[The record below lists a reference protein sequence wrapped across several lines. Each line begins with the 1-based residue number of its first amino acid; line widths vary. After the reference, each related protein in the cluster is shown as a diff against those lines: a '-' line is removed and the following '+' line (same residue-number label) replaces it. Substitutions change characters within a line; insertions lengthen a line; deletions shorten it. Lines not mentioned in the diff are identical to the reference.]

1 MPNFIVDYD
10 PKKSAL
16 KNGAVSLAITVDAKN
31 KKLAEMSATMKMEE
45 EFPGASDNFLKPRVI
60 EDAIGSPRPALNK
73 FDEVFPKENEVVD
86 GVWRRIEAPAQANDL
101 VDFSTLSLR
110 EKIAAFALYAQ
121 AEITEHEFSMV
132 CDYLDLPEG
141 DGDADADTDRLIRVL
156 SGIAALEQVT
166 DALLLSVVNTVSAQF
181 QSISDVPESEILAFV
196 NTLTCAPGET
206 DTTAKKPPVAG
217 LDRERQYTH
226 TYAML
231 DKEVAAAL
239 VRDAADCWEL
249 TADHVRESNVLI
261 NQNGEEFQRW
271 STELRMAENALKI
284 PRPVVFALVS
294 EGKKRPELLKDANAR
309 RQFVVDFLAEHMPS
323 ESTIP
328 QNHKAE
334 GGMSTEEEEEQ
345 ARENLRRGFEEFGR
359 KTDAIFDNSPQVE
372 NLGRGRFSIDGL
384 TGEPASNQ
392 GEKTEVASAT
402 NAPDAE
408 TKQPETEALPAETV
422 TQAQS
427 GVAAGEPISDSTALQ
442 AKEALDQLGYGVYAT
457 ETDAPAPAPAPA
469 PADDFQQR
477 AEAIEAEIAKKT
489 DGEQENLN
497 IWKRV
502 QRTDPRYTKP
512 LAGAGFE
519 GTSINS
525 EYMIMRATEIFGPVG
540 SGWGYRVLEE
550 KMIPGAPLSE
560 SLYDDNKKFI
570 GVKLLRDADGSLIS
584 ELNHSLK
591 IAFWYLNDESERSE
605 IEAYGATPYMY
616 KTKTGIKAD
625 SEVMK
630 KSLTDSIKK
639 ALSLLGFSADVWL
652 GMHDNPEYA
661 IENAIEFQIKNASD
675 RAEDTVRLRTELDE
689 KFTKNAAT
697 LEKAVNVNEVNKV
710 FGTIARELEVHRKN
724 AEAKGDTE
732 HARYLAGR
740 LRRLNQIKDERIAAL
755 NATEGEKA

>member
-1 MPNFIVDYD
+1 MPIFIVDYD

-16 KNGAVSLAITVDAKN
+16 KNGAVPLAIAIDAKS

-45 EFPGASDNFLKPRVI
+45 EFPGASDNFFKPRVT
-60 EDAIGSPRPALNK
+60 EDAIGSPRPALEK
-73 FDEVFPKENEVVD
+73 FDEVFPRENELVD
-86 GVWRRIEAPAQANDL
+86 GVWRRIEAPTQPNDL

-121 AEITEHEFSMV
+121 SEITEHEFSMV
-132 CDYLDLPEG
+132 CDYLDLPDG
-141 DGDADADTDRLIRVL
+141 DGDADADTDKLIRVL
-156 SGIAALEQVT
+156 SSIAALEHVT
-166 DALLLSVVNTVSAQF
+166 DVLLLSVVNTVNAQF
-181 QSISDVPESEILAFV
+181 QSVSDVPESEILAFV

-206 DTTAKKPPVAG
+206 DTPAKKPPITG

-226 TYAML
+226 TYVML

-271 STELRMAENALKI
+271 SMELRTAENALKI
-284 PRPVVFALVS
+284 PRPIVFALVS
-294 EGKKRPELLKDANAR
+294 EGKKRPELLQDANAR

-323 ESTIP
+323 EI
-328 QNHKAE
+328 K
-334 GGMSTEEEEEQ
+334 
-345 ARENLRRGFEEFGR
+345 
-359 KTDAIFDNSPQVE
+359 VE
-372 NLGRGRFSIDGL
+372 SMGSGRFSIDGL
-384 TGEPASNQ
+384 MGESASNQ
-392 GEKTEVASAT
+392 GEKTEVAS
-402 NAPDAE
+402 
-408 TKQPETEALPAETV
+408 TEASE
-422 TQAQS
+422 QI
-427 GVAAGEPISDSTALQ
+427 ISDSTAQQ
-442 AKEALDQLGYGVYAT
+442 AKEALDHLGYGVYAT

-489 DGEQENLN
+489 EGEQENLN

-519 GTSINS
+519 GTSITS
-525 EYMIMRATEIFGPVG
+525 AYMFMRATEIFGPVG
-540 SGWGYRVLEE
+540 SGWGYRVLDE

-560 SLYDDNKKFI
+560 ALYDDNKKFI
-570 GVKLLRDADGSLIS
+570 GSKLLRDSDGSLIS

-591 IAFWYLNDESERSE
+591 IEFWYLNTHGERSA

-616 KTKTGIKAD
+616 KTKSGIKAD

-630 KSLTDSIKK
+630 KSLTDAIKK

-661 IENAIEFQIKNASD
+661 VENAIEFQIKNASD

-689 KFTKNAAT
+689 KLTKNAAT
-697 LEKAVNVNEVNKV
+697 LEKAVSVNEVNKV

-732 HARYLAGR
+732 HAKYLSGR

>member
-73 FDEVFPKENEVVD
+73 FDEAFPKENEVVD

-166 DALLLSVVNTVSAQF
+166 DTLLLSVVNTVSAQF

-196 NTLTCAPGET
+196 NTLIHLPNDAP
-206 DTTAKKPPVAG
+206 AKTPSIAG

-271 STELRMAENALKI
+271 SMELRTAENALKI
-284 PRPVVFALVS
+284 PRPIVFALVS
-294 EGKKRPELLKDANAR
+294 AGKKRPELLKDANAR
-309 RQFVVDFLAEHMPS
+309 RQFVVDFLAEHMQS
-323 ESTIP
+323 ESTIS

-345 ARENLRRGFEEFGR
+345 ARENLRRGFEEFSR

-384 TGEPASNQ
+384 TGDSASNQ
-392 GEKTEVASAT
+392 GEKTEVASAINT
-402 NAPDAE
+402 PKAE
-408 TKQPETEALPAETV
+408 SKQPETV
-422 TQAQS
+422 TPLTQ
-427 GVAAGEPISDSTALQ
+427 GGAAGEQVISDSTAQQ
-442 AKEALDQLGYGVYAT
+442 AKESLDQLGYGVYAT
-457 ETDAPAPAPAPA
+457 ETEAPAPA

-652 GMHDNPEYA
+652 GMHDSPEYA

-740 LRRLNQIKDERIAAL
+740 LRRLNQIKDERISAL

>member
-121 AEITEHEFSMV
+121 VEITEHEFSMV
-132 CDYLDLPEG
+132 CDYLDLPDG
-141 DGDADADTDRLIRVL
+141 DGDADADTDKLIRVL
-156 SGIAALEQVT
+156 SGIELLEQAT
-166 DALLLSVVNTVSAQF
+166 DDLLLNVVNSVTAQF
-181 QSISDVPESEILAFV
+181 PSIADVPEREILAFV
-196 NTLTCAPGET
+196 DTLTNKPNE
-206 DTTAKKPPVAG
+206 DTPAKIPSIAG

-271 STELRMAENALKI
+271 SMELRTAENALKI
-284 PRPVVFALVS
+284 PRPIVFALVS
-294 EGKKRPELLKDANAR
+294 AGKKRPELLKDANAR
-309 RQFVVDFLAEHMPS
+309 RQFVVDFLAEHMQS
-323 ESTIP
+323 ESTIS

-334 GGMSTEEEEEQ
+334 GGMSTEEEEEH
-345 ARENLRRGFEEFGR
+345 ARENLRRGFEEFSR

-384 TGEPASNQ
+384 TGDSASNQ
-392 GEKTEVASAT
+392 GEKTEVASAINT
-402 NAPDAE
+402 PKAE
-408 TKQPETEALPAETV
+408 SKQPETV
-422 TQAQS
+422 TPLTQ
-427 GVAAGEPISDSTALQ
+427 GGAAGEQVISDSTAQQ
-442 AKEALDQLGYGVYAT
+442 AKESLDQLGYGVYAT
-457 ETDAPAPAPAPA
+457 ETEAPAPA

-591 IAFWYLNDESERSE
+591 IAFWYLSDESERSE

-740 LRRLNQIKDERIAAL
+740 LRRLNQIKDERISAL

>member
-1 MPNFIVDYD
+1 MPIFIVDYD

-16 KNGAVSLAITVDAKN
+16 KNGAVPLAIAIDAKS

-45 EFPGASDNFLKPRVI
+45 EFPGASDNFFKPRVT
-60 EDAIGSPRPALNK
+60 EDAIGSPRPVLNK

-86 GVWRRIEAPAQANDL
+86 GVWRRIEAQTQANDL
-101 VDFSTLSLR
+101 VDLYTLSLAER
-110 EKIAAFALYAQ
+110 IAAFGLYGQ
-121 AEITEHEFSMV
+121 IEINEHEFSMV
-132 CDYLDLPEG
+132 RDYLDLPEG
-141 DGDADADTDRLIRVL
+141 DRDLDTDKQILVL
-156 SGIAALEQVT
+156 SGIKWLESVT
-166 DALLLSVVNTVSAQF
+166 DEFLLSVVNSVNDRFPA
-181 QSISDVPESEILAFV
+181 ISDVPDREILAFV
-196 NTLTCAPGET
+196 DTLMTTPEETNAPEKRLSIT
-206 DTTAKKPPVAG
+206 G

-239 VRDAADCWEL
+239 VRDAEDCWEL

-284 PRPVVFALVS
+284 PRPIVFALVS
-294 EGKKRPELLKDANAR
+294 AGKKRPELLKDANAR
-309 RQFVVDFLAEHMPS
+309 RQFVVDFLAEHVPS
-323 ESTIP
+323 EI
-328 QNHKAE
+328 K
-334 GGMSTEEEEEQ
+334 
-345 ARENLRRGFEEFGR
+345 
-359 KTDAIFDNSPQVE
+359 VE
-372 NLGRGRFSIDGL
+372 SMGAGRFSIDGL
-384 TGEPASNQ
+384 TDESASNQ

-402 NAPDAE
+402 NTPKAE
-408 TKQPETEALPAETV
+408 TI
-422 TQAQS
+422 TQ
-427 GVAAGEPISDSTALQ
+427 GGAAGEQVISDSTAQQ

-489 DGEQENLN
+489 EGEQENLN

-519 GTSINS
+519 GTSITS
-525 EYMIMRATEIFGPVG
+525 AYMFMRATEIFGPVG
-540 SGWGYRVLEE
+540 SGWGYRVLDE

-560 SLYDDNKKFI
+560 ALYDDNKKFI
-570 GVKLLRDADGSLIS
+570 GSKLLRDSDGSLIS

-591 IAFWYLNDESERSE
+591 IEFWYLNTHGERSA

-616 KTKTGIKAD
+616 KTKSGIKAD

-630 KSLTDSIKK
+630 KSLTDAIKK

-661 IENAIEFQIKNASD
+661 VENAIEFQIKNASD

-689 KFTKNAAT
+689 KLTKNAAT
-697 LEKAVNVNEVNKV
+697 LEKAVSVNEVNKV

-732 HARYLAGR
+732 HAKYLSGR

>member
-1 MPNFIVDYD
+1 MPIFIVDYD

-16 KNGAVSLAITVDAKN
+16 KNGAVPLAIAIDAKS

-45 EFPGASDNFLKPRVI
+45 EFPGASDNFFKPRVT

-86 GVWRRIEAPAQANDL
+86 GVWRRIEAQTQANDL
-101 VDFSTLSLR
+101 VDFSALSLR

-132 CDYLDLPEG
+132 CDYLDRPDG
-141 DGDADADTDRLIRVL
+141 DGDADADTDKLIRVL
-156 SGIAALEQVT
+156 SSIAALEHVT
-166 DALLLSVVNTVSAQF
+166 DVLLLSVVNEVNTRF
-181 QSISDVPESEILAFV
+181 PSIADVPDSEILAFV
-196 NTLTCAPGET
+196 NTSICLPT
-206 DTTAKKPPVAG
+206 DHVNTKKTSISG

-239 VRDAADCWEL
+239 VRDVADCWEL

-271 STELRMAENALKI
+271 SVELRIAPGALKI
-284 PRPVVFALVS
+284 PRPIVFALVS
-294 EGKKRPELLKDANAR
+294 AGKKRPELLTDANAR

-323 ESTIP
+323 EI
-328 QNHKAE
+328 K
-334 GGMSTEEEEEQ
+334 
-345 ARENLRRGFEEFGR
+345 
-359 KTDAIFDNSPQVE
+359 VE
-372 NLGRGRFSIDGL
+372 SMGAGRFSIDGL
-384 TGEPASNQ
+384 TGESASNQ

-402 NAPDAE
+402 NTP
-408 TKQPETEALPAETV
+408 KAETV
-422 TQAQS
+422 TPPAETITQ
-427 GVAAGEPISDSTALQ
+427 GGEAGEQVISDSTAQQ
-442 AKEALDQLGYGVYAT
+442 AKEALDHLGYGVYAT

-477 AEAIEAEIAKKT
+477 AKAIEAEIEKKT
-489 DGEQENLN
+489 EGEQENLN

-519 GTSINS
+519 GTSITS
-525 EYMIMRATEIFGPVG
+525 AYMFMRATEIFGPVG
-540 SGWGYRVLEE
+540 SGWGYRVLDE

-560 SLYDDNKKFI
+560 ALYDDNKKFI
-570 GVKLLRDADGSLIS
+570 GSKLLRDSDGSLIS

-591 IAFWYLNDESERSE
+591 IEFWYLNTHGERSS

-616 KTKTGIKAD
+616 KTKSGIKAD

-630 KSLTDSIKK
+630 KSLTDAIKK

-661 IENAIEFQIKNASD
+661 VENAIEFQIKNASD

-697 LEKAVNVNEVNKV
+697 LEKAVNANEVNKV
-710 FGTIARELEVHRKN
+710 FGTIARELEVHRKS

-740 LRRLNQIKDERIAAL
+740 LRRLSQIKDERIAAL

>member
-1 MPNFIVDYD
+1 MKTYVLLFE
-10 PKKSAL
+10 PKKSAQ
-16 KNGAVSLAITVDAKN
+16 KSGAIPLSIALEAKTQ
-31 KKLAEMSATMKMEE
+31 KLAVMAATMKLED
-45 EFPGASDNFLKPRVI
+45 EFPGSSDNFFNPKVT
-60 EDAIGSPRPALNK
+60 EDAVGIPRPALDK
-73 FDEVFPKENEVVD
+73 FDEIFPTENELVD
-86 GVWRRIEAPAQANDL
+86 GVWRRIETPAQANDL
-101 VDFSTLSLR
+101 VDFSTLSVR

-141 DGDADADTDRLIRVL
+141 DGDADADTDKLIRVL
-156 SGIAALEQVT
+156 SGIEALEQVDDET
-166 DALLLSVVNTVSAQF
+166 LLSIVNRVNAQF
-181 QSISDVPESEILAFV
+181 SSIADTSILAITAFV
-196 NTLTCAPGET
+196 DKLTNSTSECVREQ
-206 DTTAKKPPVAG
+206 KPSIAG
-217 LDRERQYTH
+217 LDRERQYIH

-239 VRDAADCWEL
+239 VRDTADCWEL

-271 STELRMAENALKI
+271 STELRIAENALKI
-284 PRPVVFALVS
+284 PRPIVFALVGA
-294 EGKKRPELLKDANAR
+294 GKKRPELLKDANAR
-309 RQFVVDFLAEHMPS
+309 RQFVVDFLTEHMPLD
-323 ESTIP
+323 ST
-328 QNHKAE
+328 QHAE
-334 GGMSTEEEEEQ
+334 T
-345 ARENLRRGFEEFGR
+345 N
-359 KTDAIFDNSPQVE
+359 TDQPQVE
-372 NLGRGRFSIDGL
+372 NLGAGRFSIDGL
-384 TGEPASNQ
+384 TGESTSNQ

-402 NAPDAE
+402 
-408 TKQPETEALPAETV
+408 KQPETVTPA
-422 TQAQS
+422 QDS
-427 GVAAGEPISDSTALQ
+427 AATGEQVISDSTAQQ
-442 AKEALDQLGYGVYAT
+442 AKEALDQLGYSVYAT
-457 ETDAPAPAPAPA
+457 ETAAPAPAPAPA

-477 AEAIEAEIAKKT
+477 ADALEADIEKKT
-489 DGEQENLN
+489 AGEQGNLN

-519 GTSINS
+519 GTSITS
-525 EYMIMRATEIFGPVG
+525 AYMFMRATEIFGPVG
-540 SGWGYRVLEE
+540 SGWGYRVLYE

-560 SLYDDNKKFI
+560 ALYDDNKKFI
-570 GVKLLRDADGSLIS
+570 GTKLLRDADGSIIS

-591 IAFWYLNDESERSE
+591 IEFWYRNSANERSE
-605 IEAYGATPYMY
+605 VEAFGATPYMY
-616 KTKTGIKAD
+616 KTKNGIKAD
-625 SEVMK
+625 PEVMK
-630 KSLTDSIKK
+630 KSLTDAIKK

-689 KFTKNAAT
+689 KLTKNAAT

-710 FGTIARELEVHRKN
+710 YNTIARELEVHRKS

-732 HARYLAGR
+732 HAKYLAGR

>member
-1 MPNFIVDYD
+1 MTTATFTAAFF
-10 PKKSAL
+10 PKKSAQ
-16 KNGAVSLAITVDAKN
+16 KNGAIPLATAIEAKS
-31 KKLAEMSATMKMEE
+31 KKLAEMAAVMLLEE
-45 EFPGASDNFLKPRVI
+45 TFPGASDNFFKPTI
-60 EDAIGSPRPALNK
+60 TEDSIGSPRPAVGT
-73 FDEVFPKENEVVD
+73 FDETFLQENELVD
-86 GVWRRIEAPAQANDL
+86 GIWRRIEAPTQTNDL
-101 VDFSTLSLR
+101 VHFSTLSLR
-110 EKIAAFALYAQ
+110 EKIAALALYGQ
-121 AEITEHEFSMV
+121 LEISEHEFSMV
-132 CDYLDLPEG
+132 CDYLDLP
-141 DGDADADTDRLIRVL
+141 DGDADADTDRMISVL
-156 SGIAALEQVT
+156 GGIAALLQVA
-166 DALLLSVVNTVSAQF
+166 DELLLSVVNGVNARF
-181 QSISDVPESEILAFV
+181 PSISDVSEREILEFV
-196 NTLTCAPGET
+196 DTLINKPNE
-206 DTTAKKPPVAG
+206 DTPAKTPSIAG

-284 PRPVVFALVS
+284 PRPIVFALVS
-294 EGKKRPELLKDANAR
+294 AGKKRPELLKDANAR
-309 RQFVVDFLAEHMPS
+309 RQFVVDFLAEHMQS
-323 ESTIP
+323 ESTIS

-345 ARENLRRGFEEFGR
+345 ARENLRRGFEEFSR

-384 TGEPASNQ
+384 TGDSASNQ
-392 GEKTEVASAT
+392 GEKTEVASAINT
-402 NAPDAE
+402 PKAE
-408 TKQPETEALPAETV
+408 SKQPETVTPPAETI
-422 TQAQS
+422 TQS
-427 GVAAGEPISDSTALQ
+427 GAAGEQVISDSTAQQ

-489 DGEQENLN
+489 EGEQENLN

-519 GTSINS
+519 GTSITS
-525 EYMIMRATEIFGPVG
+525 AYMFMRATEIFGPVG
-540 SGWGYRVLEE
+540 SGWGYRVLDE

-560 SLYDDNKKFI
+560 ALYDDNKKFI
-570 GVKLLRDADGSLIS
+570 GSKLLRDSDGSLIS

-591 IAFWYLNDESERSE
+591 IEFWYLNTLGERSA

-616 KTKTGIKAD
+616 KTKSGIKAD

-630 KSLTDSIKK
+630 KSLTDAIKK

-661 IENAIEFQIKNASD
+661 VENAIEFQIKNASD

-689 KFTKNAAT
+689 KLTKNAAT
-697 LEKAVNVNEVNKV
+697 LEKAVSVNEVNKV

-732 HARYLAGR
+732 HAKYLSGR